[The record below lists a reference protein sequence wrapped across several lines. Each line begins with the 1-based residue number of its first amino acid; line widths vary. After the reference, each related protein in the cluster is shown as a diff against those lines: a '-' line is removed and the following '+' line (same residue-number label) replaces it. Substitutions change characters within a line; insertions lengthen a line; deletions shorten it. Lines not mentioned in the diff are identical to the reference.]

1 MPLVLVAL
9 AIELAAV
16 AVVVVAVTV
25 VIALFVTFVAIIE
38 VDFILQRCAK
48 CSADFKS
55 PGDMH
60 DMDDVNEAVVVI
72 GNENAL

>member
-1 MPLVLVAL
+1 MPLVLLLAL

-16 AVVVVAVTV
+16 VMV
-25 VIALFVTFVAIIE
+25 VIALFVTFAAIID

-60 DMDDVNEAVVVI
+60 EMDDVNEAVVVI